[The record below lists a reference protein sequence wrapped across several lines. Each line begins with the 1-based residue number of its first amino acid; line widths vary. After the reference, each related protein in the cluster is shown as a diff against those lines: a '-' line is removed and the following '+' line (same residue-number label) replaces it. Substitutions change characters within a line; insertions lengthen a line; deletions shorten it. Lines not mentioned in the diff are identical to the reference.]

1 MKKALLLVGAACSLM
16 LALTACQGGP
26 ADPEAYKRDHDNY
39 MRNYEPKTGGS
50 DL

>member
-1 MKKALLLVGAACSLM
+1 MKEALLVLAVAVIGV

-26 ADPEAYKRDHDNY
+26 SDPEQYKRSHDRY
-39 MRNYEPKTGGS
+39 MRTYEPKTGGP

>member
-1 MKKALLLVGAACSLM
+1 MKRVLLLLAGACTLV

-26 ADPEAYKRDHDNY
+26 TDPEQYKRSHDRY
-39 MRNYEPKTGGS
+39 MRTYEPKTGGP